1 MFETLGSIEDS
12 GSDLLASPLQGHSHL
27 PVSFILAYFYFNER
41 SHVAR
46 VGLELLV
53 LLPPR
58 P

>member
-1 MFETLGSIEDS
+1 MLRRIEDS
-12 GSDLLASPLQGHSHL
+12 GSDLLASPLQGHFHL
-27 PVSFILAYFYFNER
+27 PISFILAYFYFNAR
-41 SHVAR
+41 SHVAQ